1 MISRVGSRKIDVM
14 MTSMKQEFLLFVN
27 GWIIPTDFGDFF
39 GDFGDF
45 GDFFGDFGDFG
56 DFFGDFFGDGWF
68 M

>member
-1 MISRVGSRKIDVM
+1 M